1 MHILRILKNKQN
13 ETVINQLDKVPTLTC
28 YTENLKRISD
38 TEIKKILND
47 QNLTETWRSSVS
59 DLNIDLPE
67 MTGGVNPGDQRAI
80 FYLISS
86 LKPNSVLEIGTH
98 IGCSTVYITL
108 ALKSQIAKNLITV
121 DIRDVND
128 TITKPWRKYQSCV
141 SPLEMIIKINAQ
153 DYTKFVVS
161 DSLYFFQSNPQKF
174 DFIFLDGSHDAH
186 VVYQEIPMALDH
198 LNANG
203 IVLLHDYFPNGKP
216 LWENYPAI
224 TGPYLAVKRLQ
235 EEGANLKVYPLGNL
249 PWETKLGTNITSL
262 AI

>member
-1 MHILRILKNKQN
+1 MNISQILKKITNVIKQT
-13 ETVINQLDKVPTLTC
+13 EIDTDQIDKIPTFACCTK
-28 YTENLKRISD
+28 NLKKISD
-38 TEIKKILND
+38 TEIKEILSN
-47 QNLTETWRSSVS
+47 NSANETWKSIVS
-59 DLNIDLPE
+59 TLSINLPE
-67 MTGGVNPGDQRAI
+67 MTGGINPGDQQAI
-80 FYLISS
+80 FYLIWG
-86 LKPNSVLEIGTH
+86 LKPNNVLEIGTH
-98 IGCSTVYITL
+98 IGCSTVYIAL
-108 ALKSQIAKNLITV
+108 ALKSQTAKNLITV

-198 LNANG
+198 LNENG
-203 IVLLHDYFPNGKP
+203 IVLLHDCFPNGKP

-249 PWETKLGTNITSL
+249 PWETKL
-262 AI
+262 